1 MQQHVQLW
9 KLVQLQLPLLSVVAF
24 TEVAFAA
31 CALFCMCMHASINK
45 QFLHCMTCQL
55 AAGAVNSN
63 SSGNAAV
70 VAHEHAVVLQ
80 EWSQIPGIAAHQ
92 FSSSFCQHSK
102 KFTPVQGENRTVHA
116 CYSLDGSQKGLSR
129 CDRLLFRCQ
138 MQTYVRAVQATT
150 AGHVSAFAAL
160 KSGWCRT

>member
-1 MQQHVQLW
+1 
-9 KLVQLQLPLLSVVAF
+9 
-24 TEVAFAA
+24 
-31 CALFCMCMHASINK
+31 
-45 QFLHCMTCQL
+45 
-55 AAGAVNSN
+55 
-63 SSGNAAV
+63 
-70 VAHEHAVVLQ
+70 
-80 EWSQIPGIAAHQ
+80 
-92 FSSSFCQHSK
+92 
-102 KFTPVQGENRTVHA
+102 VHA